1 MKHNFRI
8 GIIRNRTRQLK
19 YLQVSTRSKVPESGG
34 RVEHRYIHWDKE
46 RSVLVEELNITHTLG
61 QGAFGSGGGVEH
73 RYIHWDK
80 ERSVLVEE
88 LNIDTYIGTRSVR
101 FWWRS

>member
-1 MKHNFRI
+1 MLELNIDTAHTLGQGAF
-8 GIIRNRTRQLK
+8 
-19 YLQVSTRSKVPESGG
+19 SSGVG
-34 RVEHRYIHWDKE
+34 VEHRYIHWDKE
-46 RSVLVEELNITHTLG
+46 RSVLVLELNIDTAHTLG

-80 ERSVLVEE
+80 ERSVLDEE

-101 FWWRS
+101 FWCWS